1 MNSFDR
7 FYSAISGTV
16 PGGAVPFIV
25 AMAVLWFILSFIFF
39 TSKNM
44 QRSTFFKS
52 GLLGTMII
60 CTAWI
65 WLLFRF
71 PAPQQPYRFW
81 VHPFT
86 ALSKFQNEADIAQFS
101 FERTLE
107 EVIDG
112 GVAFQSKY
120 IDESIY
126 SDDRYDTSR
135 PPETAVDLNLEFA
148 VTGNFEKTQNS
159 FLVRLIV
166 YDLQKGKNSVKTI
179 LLSDDS
185 PDPSQLGRKL
195 ALTFWQHLKL
205 PPSQAEN
212 LEQLSPELLDVLFEA
227 SEASAK
233 EDKERILLSGFRSED
248 SSQVKLWEELALL
261 YLGWNYP
268 EYKVDA
274 RYAAEKALSLDR
286 RSSEAYY
293 VQGVIA
299 WREGGKLDE
308 TEANFKLAYHYDSN
322 HTPTLLSLAQL
333 PARLLRRLRLWD
345 RGLILKYAVKQRPG
359 SPKPIVAL
367 SKYYR
372 DGLSYEKAVEII
384 EEGLK
389 LNPNDTQLINSHGVL
404 EIIAANWNSGEEDF
418 KKLLSI
424 NPKLA
429 SAWYNLGIVY
439 RGQKKYE
446 EAREAL
452 DNCINLGGPIDAY
465 YLLGL
470 VYEGMGEHDKA
481 MSQYRK
487 RWALR
492 DKGEDDMAAK
502 ASRVRINLILQ
513 GRDEGVLQP
522 NAAWEE
528 FVPKQEFKIL
538 DN

>member
-248 SSQVKLWEELALL
+248 SS
-261 YLGWNYP
+261 
-268 EYKVDA
+268 
-274 RYAAEKALSLDR
+274 R
-286 RSSEAYY
+286 
-293 VQGVIA
+293 
-299 WREGGKLDE
+299 
-308 TEANFKLAYHYDSN
+308 
-322 HTPTLLSLAQL
+322 
-333 PARLLRRLRLWD
+333 
-345 RGLILKYAVKQRPG
+345 
-359 SPKPIVAL
+359 
-367 SKYYR
+367 
-372 DGLSYEKAVEII
+372 
-384 EEGLK
+384 
-389 LNPNDTQLINSHGVL
+389 
-404 EIIAANWNSGEEDF
+404 
-418 KKLLSI
+418 
-424 NPKLA
+424 
-429 SAWYNLGIVY
+429 
-439 RGQKKYE
+439 
-446 EAREAL
+446 
-452 DNCINLGGPIDAY
+452 
-465 YLLGL
+465 
-470 VYEGMGEHDKA
+470 
-481 MSQYRK
+481 
-487 RWALR
+487 
-492 DKGEDDMAAK
+492 
-502 ASRVRINLILQ
+502 
-513 GRDEGVLQP
+513 
-522 NAAWEE
+522 
-528 FVPKQEFKIL
+528 
-538 DN
+538 